1 MTENPDAAANFDV
14 VLIPVEQ
21 VQLDYSLLVDR
32 GQGPEVFEVGNV
44 RFRPIQD
51 ADGNHVGTYLLAAE
65 PAKGDDTPWEIE
77 YPVGTQVSRILG
89 PAKA

>member
-1 MTENPDAAANFDV
+1 MTEKPHTAANFDV

-65 PAKGDDTPWEIE
+65 PVKGGTPWEIE